1 MSNYYGERRKDKEK
15 AVAACIR
22 SDRKDIS
29 VGKKLAFSHFFR
41 WTKMSKCKIF
51 DLLYSDVIE
60 KFASDDRVFT
70 QKYVVGKQRISMHL
84 LKLDDS
90 DLDPVEIL
98 DFLKKLQE
106 KYFYHS
112 H

>member
-1 MSNYYGERRKDKEK
+1 
-15 AVAACIR
+15 
-22 SDRKDIS
+22 
-29 VGKKLAFSHFFR
+29 
-41 WTKMSKCKIF
+41 MSKCKIF

-60 KFASDDRVFT
+60 KFVSDDRVFT